1 MEDELVN
8 TQMMMTPVMIMTGEQ
23 TNIEHLTS
31 AFVNLFWLVYKH
43 ISQALHYIIKRTF
56 WTNGMQVNFCSVMSC
71 HVYLN
76 VRTIIKI
83 VEKLYIV
90 KHFCI

>member
-31 AFVNLFWLVYKH
+31 AFVNIFWLVYKP
-43 ISQALHYIIKRTF
+43 ISQALNNIIKRTF
-56 WTNGMQVNFCSVMSC
+56 SGNGMQVLFYEVN
-71 HVYLN
+71 
-76 VRTIIKI
+76 K
-83 VEKLYIV
+83 
-90 KHFCI
+90 